1 MVTAVKTTEIVIIE
15 CNDKKY
21 KYLWAWRESADKKV
35 FGTANSI
42 EEIKRRACKFFPND
56 SLVYTFE

>member
-1 MVTAVKTTEIVIIE
+1 MATAVKTTEIVIIE
-15 CNDKKY
+15 CNERY

-42 EEIKRRACKFFPND
+42 EEIKRRARRFFPKEE
-56 SLVYTFE
+56 LVYTFE